1 MCELIKK
8 IQSALDAGVI
18 DEVAIHKLQDAAMKF
33 IPELQKELAGHELT
47 PGRYL
52 LYKDPVHGFVAM
64 LLVWGNGDCTP
75 IHAHGTWGI
84 EAVIQNHVRV
94 TNYTYCEKN
103 PKEIGSSVLPA
114 GSVAYV
120 LPPDADV
127 HSVAQW
133 GDRQAITLHIY
144 GHELKEN
151 IVFKPGEGF
160 KRCAVTCRALDLD
173 LFDLAKSIIPSGN
186 PRNFIM
192 A

>member
-1 MCELIKK
+1 MCELVKK
-8 IQSALDAGVI
+8 IQSVLEAGAI
-18 DEVAIHKLQDAAMKF
+18 DEAAVHKLQDATMKF
-33 IPELQKELAGHELT
+33 IPELQKELANQALL

-52 LYKDPVHGFVAM
+52 LYKDPTFGFVVMA
-64 LLVWGNGDCTP
+64 LVWGQGDCTP

-94 TNYTYCEKN
+94 TTYTYCEKN
-103 PKEIGSSVLPA
+103 PKEIGSVVLPA

-127 HSVAQW
+127 HRVAQW
-133 GDRQAITLHIY
+133 GDRTAITLHIY

-151 IVFKPGEGF
+151 IVFRPGEGF
-160 KRCAVTCRALDLD
+160 RRSPVTCRELELDF
-173 LFDLAKSIIPSGN
+173 FDLSKSIIPSGKLN
-186 PRNFIM
+186 PFIT